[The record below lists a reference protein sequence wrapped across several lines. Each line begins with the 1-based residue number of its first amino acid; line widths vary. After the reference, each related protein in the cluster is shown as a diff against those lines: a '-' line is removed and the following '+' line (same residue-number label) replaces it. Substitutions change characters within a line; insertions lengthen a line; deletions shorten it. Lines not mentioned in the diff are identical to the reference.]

1 MNPSLFTEITA
12 AEAFRNGDVAGFD
25 WLAGRYLA
33 KASRV
38 ANGILRSADDAE
50 DLAHEAFVKAW
61 DQRHR
66 LIAGR
71 EFGPWLMR
79 IVRTLAPRLLRHRR
93 CIRREPFVLASMA
106 PHSDRPDS
114 LAYGRLLAGR
124 IREAFEHLP
133 PRQRTGASLYLV
145 YGFRHAEIARMTS
158 LPEGTVRSHLSVAR
172 KRLRGALS
180 ACHRIGRDTAA

>member
-1 MNPSLFTEITA
+1 MFTEITA
-12 AEAFRNGDVAGFD
+12 ADAFRNGDVAGFD

-38 ANGILRSADDAE
+38 ANGILRSAEDAE

-79 IVRTLAPRLLRHRR
+79 IVRNLALDLLRHRR
-93 CIRREPFVLASMA
+93 CVKLEPFELTSMA
-106 PHSDRPDS
+106 PQNEHPDS

-133 PRQRTGASLYLV
+133 PRQRTVASLYLV

-172 KRLRGALS
+172 KRLRRELS
-180 ACHRIGRDTAA
+180 DVA

>member
-1 MNPSLFTEITA
+1 MNHSLFTEVAA
-12 AEAFRNGDVAGFD
+12 AEAFRNGDIAGFD
-25 WLAGRYLA
+25 WLADRYLA

-38 ANGILRSADDAE
+38 ANSILRSADDAE

-66 LIAGR
+66 LIVGR

-79 IVRTLAPRLLRHRR
+79 IVRNLALDLLRHRR
-93 CIRREPFVLASMA
+93 CVKLEPFELTVMG
-106 PHSDRPDS
+106 PQTDRPDT
-114 LAYGRLLAGR
+114 LAYSRLLAGR

-133 PRQRTGASLYLV
+133 PRQRTVASLYLV
-145 YGFRHAEIARMTS
+145 YGFRHSEIARMTR

-172 KRLRGALS
+172 KRLRRELS
-180 ACHRIGRDTAA
+180 DVA

>member
-1 MNPSLFTEITA
+1 MDRSPFNEITA
-12 AEAFRNGDVAGFD
+12 ADAFRNGDAAGFD
-25 WLAGRYLA
+25 WLADRYLA

-38 ANGILRSADDAE
+38 ANGILRSAEDAE

-79 IVRTLAPRLLRHRR
+79 IVRNLALDLLRHRR
-93 CIRREPFVLASMA
+93 CVKLEPLELTSMG
-106 PHSDRPDS
+106 PLTDRPDT

-133 PRQRTGASLYLV
+133 PRQRTVASLYLV
-145 YGFRHAEIARMTS
+145 YGFRHSEIARMTS

-172 KRLRGALS
+172 KRLRRELS
-180 ACHRIGRDTAA
+180 DVA

>member
-1 MNPSLFTEITA
+1 MDRSLFNEISA

-25 WLAGRYLA
+25 WLADRYLA

-38 ANGILRSADDAE
+38 ANAILRSSDDAE
-50 DLAHEAFVKAW
+50 DLAQEAFVKAW

-79 IVRTLAPRLLRHRR
+79 IVRNLALDLLRHRR
-93 CIRREPFVLASMA
+93 CVKLEPFELTSMG
-106 PHSDRPDS
+106 PVTDRPDT
-114 LAYGRLLAGR
+114 LAHGRLLAGR

-133 PRQRTGASLYLV
+133 PRQRTVASLYLV
-145 YGFRHAEIARMTS
+145 YGFRHSEIAQMTS

-172 KRLRGALS
+172 KRLRRELS
-180 ACHRIGRDTAA
+180 DVA

>member
-38 ANGILRSADDAE
+38 ANGILRTADAAE
-50 DLAHEAFVKAW
+50 DLAREACFRGW

-71 EFGPWLMR
+71 EFGPWLVR
-79 IVRTLAPRLLRHRR
+79 IVRNFALDLLRHRR
-93 CIRREPFVLASMA
+93 CIRLEPF
-106 PHSDRPDS
+106 D
-114 LAYGRLLAGR
+114 
-124 IREAFEHLP
+124 
-133 PRQRTGASLYLV
+133 
-145 YGFRHAEIARMTS
+145 
-158 LPEGTVRSHLSVAR
+158 
-172 KRLRGALS
+172 
-180 ACHRIGRDTAA
+180 

>member
-1 MNPSLFTEITA
+1 MFTETTA

-25 WLAGRYLA
+25 WLAAQYLA

-38 ANGILRSADDAE
+38 ANSILRSADDAE

-79 IVRTLAPRLLRHRR
+79 IVRNLALDLLRHRR
-93 CIRREPFVLASMA
+93 CVKLEPFPLTTMA
-106 PHSDRPDS
+106 PMTDGPDTR
-114 LAYGRLLAGR
+114 AHARLLAGR

-133 PRQRTGASLYLV
+133 PRQRTVASLYLV

-172 KRLRGALS
+172 KRLRRELS
-180 ACHRIGRDTAA
+180 DVA

>member
-1 MNPSLFTEITA
+1 MFTEITA
-12 AEAFRNGDVAGFD
+12 ADAFRNGDVAGFD

-38 ANGILRSADDAE
+38 ANGILRSAEDAE

-79 IVRTLAPRLLRHRR
+79 IVRNLALDLLRHRR
-93 CIRREPFVLASMA
+93 CVKLEPFELTSMA
-106 PHSDRPDS
+106 PQNEGPDS

-133 PRQRTGASLYLV
+133 PRQRTVASLYLV

-172 KRLRGALS
+172 KRLRRELS
-180 ACHRIGRDTAA
+180 DVA